1 MPAPRDTITTA
12 ALLDVLTGL
21 LEAEQGSVFRFM
33 RHGSPY
39 LTRATVDT
47 RRQIEAIADANQRH
61 AAQLAGLITR
71 LGGLIGPRPVQPADQ
86 YLAYLSLKFLLP
98 KLANAKRET
107 IERYENAVRALKG
120 APPEARALLE
130 AHLAEHRA
138 QRETLLSASRETVAP
153 A

>member
-1 MPAPRDTITTA
+1 MPGHKETITTA
-12 ALLDVLTGL
+12 ALFDVLSGL

-39 LTRATVDT
+39 LTRATVET

-61 AAQLAGLITR
+61 AAQLAELITR
-71 LGGLIGPRPVQPADQ
+71 MGGLMGPRLVHPEDQ

-107 IERYENAVRALKG
+107 IERYQNALRALKG
-120 APPEARALLE
+120 APAEVREMLE
-130 AHLAEHRA
+130 SHLAEHRA
-138 QRETLLSASRETVAP
+138 QLDMLVGASRETVVRT
-153 A
+153 